1 MQRNRHGSMLMTMSV
16 SVHACSVCVC
26 TEARCMQKDR
36 HGTMAVTLS
45 VSVRRDRK
53 ELTDAT
59 TGEQK

>member
-1 MQRNRHGSMLMTMSV
+1 
-16 SVHACSVCVC
+16 
-26 TEARCMQKDR
+26 MQKDR

-53 ELTDAT
+53 ELIDVT